1 MRLLHLPTE
10 EPKPV
15 EKENEPLTPER
26 NQQKPRKSQEPNLS
40 PREEHR
46 ITQREKRPEKAK
58 DGAARAYEQGVPRS
72 EIKLGNAPRD
82 NSREKVLQQSTGR
95 SSQKEKASN
104 NKSVGFAGY
113 QDGGK
118 SAQEKKTPEQS
129 AHQQQQKKQM
139 PPEKPFQQNG
149 NPSLEALSKGKDNS
163 KKKSTVMPPS
173 KN

>member
-1 MRLLHLPTE
+1 M
-10 EPKPV
+10 
-15 EKENEPLTPER
+15 
-26 NQQKPRKSQEPNLS
+26 
-40 PREEHR
+40 
-46 ITQREKRPEKAK
+46 
-58 DGAARAYEQGVPRS
+58 
-72 EIKLGNAPRD
+72 
-82 NSREKVLQQSTGR
+82 QQSTGR

-118 SAQEKKTPEQS
+118 SAQEKKTPEQP